1 MEWLLETLDVFQTD
15 EQARAGAFRAY
26 ADAGLP
32 LSLVAEM
39 LGLELPDGWEY
50 ADLDPDEPEPQPIPP
65 ALAAQGPVDGAMIDD
80 AEEPE
85 GFGMPPTKALL
96 DDLRAWR
103 RKSKKAGRLADFES
117 YVIPD
122 ATMAAIR
129 AAGDEWLAA
138 LDAAI
143 AGPAP
148 VPAVKAQAEPDRAA
162 EEALRRKLAALFA
175 EQQTEVAQAITEDD
189 EIEWEKIAA
198 AVLAVVVLALAKQA
212 TQQTMQYA
220 AGLNIPLDI
229 AKVNVAAWEWAR
241 GYGFE
246 LVKGINATT
255 QQLVGQ
261 VIAQY
266 AVTPSMT
273 IADVASALDTT
284 FGATRAQ
291 TIAITETTRANAQAN
306 RIAQEMLRTAGVR
319 SVLIWKT
326 AQDERVC
333 DICEPLDG
341 KPEGDWDG
349 MDGPPAH
356 VRCRCETEIQVQR

>member
-1 MEWLLETLDVFQTD
+1 
-15 EQARAGAFRAY
+15 
-26 ADAGLP
+26 
-32 LSLVAEM
+32 
-39 LGLELPDGWEY
+39 
-50 ADLDPDEPEPQPIPP
+50 
-65 ALAAQGPVDGAMIDD
+65 
-80 AEEPE
+80 
-85 GFGMPPTKALL
+85 
-96 DDLRAWR
+96 
-103 RKSKKAGRLADFES
+103 
-117 YVIPD
+117 
-122 ATMAAIR
+122 
-129 AAGDEWLAA
+129 
-138 LDAAI
+138 
-143 AGPAP
+143 